1 MGGFVLVHK
10 GGNASSDQLVATAA
24 GVFAEMGLASPVVAD
39 GPDYAFRYF
48 PKMLDAR
55 TQFVSL
61 EGGRFL
67 ASVGT
72 LIHRAAVGEAALRSL
87 AAATDLGS
95 EIARCHGHF
104 VVIEGRPEG
113 VRILRDACAAL
124 EVFHDAD
131 RRIFSTSFLA
141 VARAMPRRV
150 LRRQEAREFLFL
162 GHTLGTETIIDGLR
176 RLDAGEEVSMQR
188 EVRVRRLAMPSMP
201 PPAEGS
207 RTVLARNAVDHIAGA
222 MNEVGAAFGG
232 RASLALSGG
241 YDTRLLLALCRRIG
255 IAPELFVYGGA
266 NSSDVVTAS
275 LIARQEGI
283 RVEHIDK
290 AQLTQE
296 ISEAN
301 YAGAIRQNYLDADG
315 LVDGG
320 IFGPPTERLARARRH
335 RDGAV
340 ALHGGGGE
348 SFRNFFGI
356 TESATSTKTIARLFF
371 RVPAGVQPRGFS
383 DRAYVERIAAKM
395 NDTLGTVDGRIPR
408 HTAEAL
414 YPYFRYRFWVG
425 RELGSSARAGYS
437 YMPLFDASTVA
448 LALAM
453 PTRFKEH
460 GNLEAEMIRI
470 ADPRLAGYP
479 SNYGYSFAADAPWR
493 AVLGDAVLH
502 RRPAWLRRAMHR
514 HWARPSPPR
523 RAWHEEWAGGLLD
536 LDTPVMRELVES
548 ASVRRSAVFGNACNL
563 AYLIQDLAVGDLVG
577 EDRS

>member
-10 GGNASSDQLVATAA
+10 GDLASSDQLVATAA
-24 GVFAEMGLASPVVAD
+24 GVFAEMGMAPPVVVD

-48 PKMLDAR
+48 PKMIDHRA
-55 TQFVSL
+55 QFVSL

-67 ASVGT
+67 ACVGT
-72 LIHRAAVGEAALRSL
+72 LVYGACGGPAALRSL
-87 AAATDLGS
+87 AAAADLAA
-95 EIARCHGHF
+95 EVPRCRGHF
-104 VVIEGRPEG
+104 VIVEGQPGG

-124 EVFHDAD
+124 EVFHDTGQ
-131 RRIFSTSFLA
+131 RVFSTSFLA
-141 VARAMPRRV
+141 VARTMARRV

-162 GHTLGTETIIDGLR
+162 GHTLGTETLIDGLR

-188 EVRVRRLAMPSMP
+188 EVRIRRLALPSVP

-207 RTVLARNAVDHIAGA
+207 RTALAQGAVDRIAEA
-222 MNEVGAAFGG
+222 MSEVGTAFGG
-232 RASLALSGG
+232 HASLALSGG

-255 IAPELFVYGGA
+255 VAPELFVYGSA

-275 LIARQEGI
+275 LIAQREGI
-283 RVEHIDK
+283 NVEHIDK
-290 AQLTQE
+290 ARLHQE
-296 ISEAN
+296 VTEAD
-301 YAGAIRQNYLDADG
+301 YATAIRQNYLDVDG

-356 TESATSTKTIARLFF
+356 TEAASSTKTIARLFF
-371 RVPAGVQPRGFS
+371 RVPSGIEPRGFS
-383 DRAYVERIAAKM
+383 DRAYVERIASKM
-395 NDTLGTVDGRIPR
+395 NATLGSTDGRLSR
-408 HTAEAL
+408 HAVEAL
-414 YPYFRYRFWVG
+414 YPYFRYRFWIG

-437 YMPLFDASTVA
+437 YMPLFDPAAVT

-470 ADPRLAGYP
+470 ADARLAGYP
-479 SNYGYSFAADAPWR
+479 SNYGHSFAADAPWR
-493 AVLGDAVLH
+493 TVLRDAVLH
-502 RRPAWLRRAMHR
+502 RRPAWLRRAMYR
-514 HWARPSPPR
+514 HWARPVPPA
-523 RAWHEEWAGGLLD
+523 RAWHEEWAGDLLD
-536 LDTPVMRELVES
+536 LDSPLMRELVEP
-548 ASVRRSAVFGNACNL
+548 ASVRRSVAFGNACNL
-563 AYLIQDLAVGDLVG
+563 AYLIRDLAIGDLAG
-577 EDRS
+577 DDPT